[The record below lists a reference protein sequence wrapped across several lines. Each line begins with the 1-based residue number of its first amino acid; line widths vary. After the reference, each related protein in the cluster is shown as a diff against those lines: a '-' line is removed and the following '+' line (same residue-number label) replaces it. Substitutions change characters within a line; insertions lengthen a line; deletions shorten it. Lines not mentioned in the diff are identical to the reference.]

1 MKDYSRYYK
10 PEELEPFY
18 PNEFLRHALVVFIL
32 VIGLLLGVIFLPE
45 SAQQAP
51 DLTAAASG
59 EKPYWY
65 LLPIYELCRL
75 APNKTAFFAV
85 LGCAA
90 AAMLSVPFWDR
101 TNERRLWKRPVF
113 FSVVIICLAI
123 LTALG
128 ILGKILCVS
137 GCVK

>member
-18 PNEFLRHALVVFIL
+18 PNEFLRHVLVVFIL

-45 SAQQAP
+45 SAQEAP
-51 DLTAAASG
+51 DLTAAAAG
-59 EKPYWY
+59 KKPYWY
-65 LLPIYELCRL
+65 LLPIHELCRL
-75 APNKTAFFAV
+75 VPNKIVLFAI

-113 FSVVIICLAI
+113 FPVVIICLVI

-128 ILGKILCVS
+128 ILGEIL
-137 GCVK
+137 